1 LKEANNETTQKWIN
15 QIHQGDCLKF
25 IPELPNSFVD
35 MVITSPPY
43 LVGMKYDVYDDSKLK
58 LSYDKF
64 IAWLRDIFRNLKP
77 KMVKGGR
84 ICINI
89 GDGKN
94 GGVPTHSDITQFM
107 CKELGYLIK
116 TTIVWDKSQTGNRTA
131 WGSWRSPANPSFP
144 TPFEYVLVFCNEQQ
158 NKDGKREDITISSE
172 EFVAD
177 SLALWKFPG
186 ETQMKKFGHPAMFP
200 VKLPYKLIQMLSYKG
215 DIILDP
221 FAGIGS
227 TCVAAELLRRRWV
240 GFELSENYV
249 REARKRLRQ
258 LTDQNQ
264 LEL

>member
-1 LKEANNETTQKWIN
+1 MGLFEWIN
-15 QIHQGDCLKF
+15 QIHLGKCEEL
-25 IPELPNSFVD
+25 IPKLPDNSID
-35 MVITSPPY
+35 LVITSPPY
-43 LVGMKYDVYDDSKLK
+43 NVDLGQNKYKKDAYDVYKDNKEHWE
-58 LSYDKF
+58 F
-64 IAWLRDIFRNLKP
+64 IAWLKDVFGNLKP

-94 GGVPTHSDITQFM
+94 GSVPTHSDITQFM

-131 WGSWRSPANPSFP
+131 WGSWCSPANPSFP

-177 SLALWKFPG
+177 SLALWKFTG

-200 VKLPYKLIQMLSYKG
+200 VKLPYKLIQMLSYIG
-215 DIILDP
+215 DVVLDP
-221 FAGIGS
+221 FTGIGS
-227 TCVAAELLRRRWV
+227 TCVAAELLKRRWI

-249 REARKRLRQ
+249 EEARKRLRQ